1 MSDGPSTSSGPA
13 YHSIIERIRR
23 TGPITVA
30 EFMDLAL
37 YHPQHGYYA
46 TSARRSG
53 RAGDFFTS
61 VDVGPLFGE
70 MLAVQIDEMA
80 RVLADR
86 VERIDLVEAGAGNGR
101 LMRDVLDTASVHY
114 PETYERVRVT
124 LVERS
129 AAARDSQRATLGPHA
144 SRLSESSDDL
154 PPHIR
159 GIVVA
164 NELLDALP
172 VHIVVQ
178 RGIELREIRIAE
190 SDGVLH
196 ELETPLSTPRLTER
210 LAEVSAALED
220 GWRVEVGLAAYDWTR
235 RTAESIE
242 RGFLLLFDY
251 GHAARDLY
259 SASHS
264 GGTLMAYRGHV
275 ADARGWLE
283 NPGALDL
290 TSHVDLTAV
299 ERAACEGGMIC
310 LAVLD
315 QTYFL
320 ANLGITE
327 RLSSGSDPE
336 SLARRLAAKTLL
348 MPGGLGSTMKV
359 VCFGKDVGRPALRGL
374 SSGRLT

>member
-1 MSDGPSTSSGPA
+1 VTPA
-13 YHSIIERIRR
+13 HQSIVERIRR

-86 VERIDLVEAGAGNGR
+86 VERIDLIEAGAGNGR
-101 LMRDVLDTASVHY
+101 LMRDVLDAASAQY
-114 PETYERVRVT
+114 PGTYERIRVT

-129 AAARDSQRATLGPHA
+129 AAARDSQRTTLGPHA
-144 SRLSESSDDL
+144 SRLSESSDVV

-196 ELETPLSTPRLTER
+196 EVEAPLSTPRINER
-210 LAEVSAALED
+210 LAEAALED

-251 GHAARDLY
+251 GHPARDLY

-264 GGTLMAYRGHV
+264 AGTLMAYRGHV

-283 NPGALDL
+283 DPGAADL
-290 TSHVDLTAV
+290 TSHVDLTSV

-310 LAVLD
+310 MGMLD

-327 RLSSGSDPE
+327 RLSSGSDPG

-374 SSGRLT
+374 STGRLT